1 MKYIDSEK
9 LIAGIK
15 HLQEKFPVATY
26 EALYYLITS
35 LQQEQPSL
43 PSNLDDAAKEFA
55 HNYDMGACDGIAQDC
70 FKAGAEWQREQ
81 SAPTCKSC
89 GFYENN
95 CPFIRDTFKPYPNKV
110 CKDYTYSVMKKKE
123 QTEDE
128 HGKEL
133 LYVCRKTAERE
144 HRSGVREGK
153 AQAEKELI
161 PLINR
166 LCEAILF
173 EWKDA
178 ADLARKI
185 LTQIKAREE

>member
-9 LIAGIK
+9 LIAEIEGRKKAI
-15 HLQEKFPVATY
+15 HATIFNEEY
-26 EALYYLITS
+26 DELLSFITS

-43 PSNLDDAAKEFA
+43 PSNLDEAAIDAAQL
-55 HNYDMGACDGIAQDC
+55 DMQDRQIMEDSNEHRMLYSRIFRRG
-70 FKAGAEWQREQ
+70 FKAGAEWQREL
-81 SAPTCKSC
+81 
-89 GFYENN
+89 
-95 CPFIRDTFKPYPNKV
+95 
-110 CKDYTYSVMKKKE
+110 M
-123 QTEDE
+123 EDE

-133 LYVCRKTAERE
+133 LYVCQKTAERE
-144 HRSGVREGK
+144 HRSGTREGK

-178 ADLARKI
+178 ADLARKTLI
-185 LTQIKAREE
+185 QIKAREGEK